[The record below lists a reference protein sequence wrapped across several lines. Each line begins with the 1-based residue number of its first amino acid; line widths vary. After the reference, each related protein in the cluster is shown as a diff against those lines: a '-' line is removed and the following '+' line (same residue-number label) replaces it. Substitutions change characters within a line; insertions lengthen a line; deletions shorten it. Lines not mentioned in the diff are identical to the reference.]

1 MDNNEIGKRLK
12 KIRIDRGLSQ
22 DELGHNLNLS
32 RTAIGNWERGERT
45 INRQDLNNLAA
56 YFGVPVEYFLGWN
69 EPVTLPRS
77 EVNHV
82 IRVVTIDSFP
92 SILDYILMGLLVV
105 SLFLFIFLVQ
115 DNLLKSAAFF
125 LLIGTGIGVIFL
137 IKYVYN
143 FLKKTKTVAF
153 PSTQQA
159 IFQTNKREENML
171 NTWIHVIYV
180 LTITVTF
187 IMLTIY
193 IVNVLD
199 DETYAIITLSNYVI
213 LGFCMGFLS
222 FKNVVKPRK
231 VEFPYYPTNRYF
243 DLWIYDFVLALT
255 YVQVIYSL
263 SIMIG
268 YGDYQQYPTLFW
280 VCLSLLFAS
289 LLMANI
295 LVIEQ
300 RRIFN
305 SYKIYIK

>member
-22 DELGHNLNLS
+22 DELGRNLNLS

-56 YFGVPVEYFLGWN
+56 YFGVPVEYFLG
-69 EPVTLPRS
+69 ETLQEKLPRT
-77 EVNHV
+77 EINHV

-92 SILDYILMGLLVV
+92 SILDYILIGLVIV
-105 SLFLFIFLVQ
+105 SLFLFLFLGKN
-115 DNLLKSAAFF
+115 DPIKSAALF
-125 LLIGTGIGVIFL
+125 LIIGTGSGIVYV
-137 IKYVYN
+137 IKYVFN

-153 PSTQQA
+153 PSTQRA
-159 IFQTNKREENML
+159 VFQTNKVEENSL

-180 LTITVTF
+180 FTITVTF
-187 IMLTIY
+187 LMLTIY
-193 IVNVLD
+193 IINVLD
-199 DETYAIITLSNYVI
+199 DETYAIITLLNYVI
-213 LGFCMGFLS
+213 LGLCMGFLS
-222 FKNVVKPRK
+222 FKNVVNSRK
-231 VEFPYYPTNRYF
+231 TEFPYYPTNRYF

-255 YVQVIYSL
+255 YVQVIYSFT
-263 SIMIG
+263 IMIG

-280 VCLSLLFAS
+280 VCLSLLFAA

-305 SYKIYIK
+305 TYKIYIK